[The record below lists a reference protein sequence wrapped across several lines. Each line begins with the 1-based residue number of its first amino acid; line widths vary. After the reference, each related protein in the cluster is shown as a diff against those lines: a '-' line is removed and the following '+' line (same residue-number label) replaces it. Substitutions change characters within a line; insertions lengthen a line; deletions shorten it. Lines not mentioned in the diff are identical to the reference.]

1 MLLLPGGGGGPMKRN
16 WSDDELQEFWS
27 LSPDELALLPSKSA
41 ARRLGFALQLK
52 FLQIQGQFPE
62 YRREIPALAIRF
74 VAEQLGPSGSQS
86 YSRRPEVPGIQRQRQ
101 PIDAAVVDQRNP
113 AARA

>member
-1 MLLLPGGGGGPMKRN
+1 MKRN

-74 VAEQLGPSGSQS
+74 VAEQLGGHAKHLSS
-86 YSRRPEVPGIQRQRQ
+86 YDIDGRTASARPAPRC
-101 PIDAAVVDQRNP
+101 
-113 AARA
+113 ARCMKRTT